1 MYTLYPPGLLLSAI
15 RDPNPVVFFEA
26 KMMYR
31 TAVEAVEDGDYS
43 IPLGKA
49 RIAREGSDLTLVGW
63 GQQVVV
69 LEQAVRGVC
78 AWLGRGV
85 KVPLL

>member
-1 MYTLYPPGLLLSAI
+1 
-15 RDPNPVVFFEA
+15 
-26 KMMYR
+26 MYR

-78 AWLGRGV
+78 VWLGDGWDGV
-85 KVPLL
+85 AFARRDMLGLYDHSGIKGFCVRPRSS